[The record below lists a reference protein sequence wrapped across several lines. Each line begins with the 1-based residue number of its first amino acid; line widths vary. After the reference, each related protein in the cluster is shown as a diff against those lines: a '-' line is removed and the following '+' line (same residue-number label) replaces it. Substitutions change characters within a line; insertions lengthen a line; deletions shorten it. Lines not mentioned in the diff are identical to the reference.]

1 MKTIQSN
8 KEFNDLV
15 KGGKPFVLDFYADW
29 CIACKVLDREV
40 FSDSQVQSALNNF
53 IFIQLD
59 MTKNTA
65 EQLALLDEFDLF
77 GPPGV
82 LFFKNKQRLNEADLI
97 GEFNKTDFLN
107 ILSSF

>member
-1 MKTIQSN
+1 M
-8 KEFNDLV
+8 
-15 KGGKPFVLDFYADW
+15 
-29 CIACKVLDREV
+29 LDREV

-82 LFFKNKQRLNEADLI
+82 LFFKNKLRLDNEDLI
-97 GEFNKTDFLN
+97 GEFNKEIFLN
-107 ILSSF
+107 TLSKLKG